1 MNHCATLAYLHLL
14 DVRGAALCSR
24 SKASLIDHR
33 HNSHAQ
39 SNRIYVNHAGDMP
52 ERWYTR
58 NLQAIISS
66 APLGSS
72 VPAFLYVCLAAAGV
86 MAVCAMVAAGAF
98 KLFKLDPRAPSTH
111 AETSAGHHTVVP
123 LLQPQR
129 SIDSTMMW
137 HA

>member
-1 MNHCATLAYLHLL
+1 
-14 DVRGAALCSR
+14 
-24 SKASLIDHR
+24 
-33 HNSHAQ
+33 
-39 SNRIYVNHAGDMP
+39 MP

-66 APLGSS
+66 APLGGS
-72 VPAFLYVCLAAAGV
+72 VPAFLYVCLAAAGA

-98 KLFKLDPRAPSTH
+98 KLFKLDPRSPSTH
-111 AETSAGHHTVVP
+111 AEQSAGHHTVVP